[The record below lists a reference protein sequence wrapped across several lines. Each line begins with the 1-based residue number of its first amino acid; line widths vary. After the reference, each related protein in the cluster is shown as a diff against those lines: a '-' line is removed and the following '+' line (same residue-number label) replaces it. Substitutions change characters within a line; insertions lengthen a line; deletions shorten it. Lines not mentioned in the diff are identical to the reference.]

1 MDLVIDIETIPNSGM
16 IDRLPEVEV
25 KTGNLKDPEKIAEK
39 IAEAKAEQIGKMALS
54 PLWGRVC
61 AWCGMED
68 EQTVWK
74 ECIREDSDDEETRIL
89 VTLFRAMTGK
99 RIVTYN
105 GNGFD
110 LPFLYRRAVILG
122 IDVREFGLPTLSDL
136 CKRFSNSLHVDLM
149 NVWAGFGNYEKLDN
163 IAHVL
168 LDDAKQ
174 EIDFRAFP
182 ELIQSEEGRRK
193 LLDYCAQD
201 VALTLRLWN
210 RIAGILV

>member
-89 VTLFRAMTGK
+89 VTLFRAMTG
-99 RIVTYN
+99 
-105 GNGFD
+105 F
-110 LPFLYRRAVILG
+110 
-122 IDVREFGLPTLSDL
+122 
-136 CKRFSNSLHVDLM
+136 
-149 NVWAGFGNYEKLDN
+149 
-163 IAHVL
+163 AHRYL
-168 LDDAKQ
+168 
-174 EIDFRAFP
+174 
-182 ELIQSEEGRRK
+182 
-193 LLDYCAQD
+193 
-201 VALTLRLWN
+201 
-210 RIAGILV
+210 